1 MTKRSTVRSVSTAAA
16 ISRLEMEAEFWEAK
30 AARMRDA
37 VAAMREQLRDASR
50 TMTRGAGSA
59 TAPIGRA
66 RRRAPRGQG
75 AAAIAL
81 QVLREIN
88 KPMRAGEL
96 LPEVLSRGGR
106 VGGRN
111 PKATLAST
119 LIKHP
124 DISRA
129 GRGLFVPADAADN
142 ESNTTKKAR
151 KKKGRKRGPAKKKTK
166 KNAGSKGAAKKK
178 TKKNAG
184 SKGAAK
190 KKTRKKRAT
199 KKTKKATS
207 KAAVKPAA
215 GGASSN

>member
-1 MTKRSTVRSVSTAAA
+1 
-16 ISRLEMEAEFWEAK
+16 
-30 AARMRDA
+30 
-37 VAAMREQLRDASR
+37 
-50 TMTRGAGSA
+50 
-59 TAPIGRA
+59 
-66 RRRAPRGQG
+66 
-75 AAAIAL
+75 
-81 QVLREIN
+81 
-88 KPMRAGEL
+88 MRAGEL

-142 ESNTTKKAR
+142 ESNTTKKER
-151 KKKGRKRGPAKKKTK
+151 KKKGRKRGP
-166 KNAGSKGAAKKK
+166 AKKK